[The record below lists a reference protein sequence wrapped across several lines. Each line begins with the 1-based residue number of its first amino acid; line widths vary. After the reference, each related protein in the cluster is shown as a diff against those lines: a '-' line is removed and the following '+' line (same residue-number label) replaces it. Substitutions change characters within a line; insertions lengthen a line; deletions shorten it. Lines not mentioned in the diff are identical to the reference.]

1 MLFADT
7 TPNEAA
13 GMAMIGST
21 LIVTLITFVTTAR
34 RDRRE
39 AENAAIL
46 QWKELAAN
54 AIKARDVME
63 DERNRA
69 MVRVAQ
75 LETEL
80 RLREKQ

>member
-7 TPNEAA
+7 TTNEAA